1 MRDLHNN
8 LSVVRV
14 LDAVLTAPTVDV
26 DGDTDVDLQGYNGCE
41 MVVVVGASGDT
52 LSGSVYVSLE
62 LEESD
67 DDSTYTDV
75 ADADMLGAT
84 GGGSGQFAL
93 INDPAEDD
101 AVYTVGYIGD
111 KRYLRL
117 KVNVTGT
124 HTNGI
129 PLAAC
134 AIRGHGRHKGG
145 EAV

>member
-8 LSVVRV
+8 VDVVRL
-14 LDAVLTAPTVDV
+14 LDPVLTAPTVDR
-26 DGDTDVDLQGYNGCE
+26 DGDVDVDLKGYNSCE
-41 MVVVVGASGDT
+41 IVVAVGESGDT
-52 LSGSVYVSLE
+52 LAAGLNVSLE

-75 ADADMLGAT
+75 ADAQLLGAT

-101 AVYTVGYIGD
+101 TVYRVGYVGS
-111 KRYLRL
+111 KRYVRL

-129 PLAAC
+129 PIGAVALL
-134 AIRGHGRHKGG
+134 GRERHTGG
-145 EAV
+145 QPV